1 MGQPGGQTEGSDR
14 WVGVSPGVSPGVS
27 LGELGYLRIS
37 KVRLGKVRL
46 CYMIKPNINIVIL
59 RTKAAVWTKAQSL
72 VLLL

>member
-1 MGQPGGQTEGSDR
+1 MGSVR
-14 WVGVSPGVSPGVS
+14 GVS

-46 CYMIKPNINIVIL
+46 CYMIKPNINTVIL

-72 VLLL
+72 VLFNDANKIQKILY